1 MGVRNFWSIFLFHFI
16 FHFHFVLNKEQEKTK
31 GSAVKAVLALQTILL
46 DATQTEVEEKLK
58 PWKSWGTLSYTELRV
73 VCP

>member
-1 MGVRNFWSIFLFHFI
+1 MGIRNFWSVFFFCFV

-31 GSAVKAVLALQTILL
+31 GSAVKTVLAQQTILL

-58 PWKSWGTLSYTELRV
+58 TWKSWDTLSYTALRV